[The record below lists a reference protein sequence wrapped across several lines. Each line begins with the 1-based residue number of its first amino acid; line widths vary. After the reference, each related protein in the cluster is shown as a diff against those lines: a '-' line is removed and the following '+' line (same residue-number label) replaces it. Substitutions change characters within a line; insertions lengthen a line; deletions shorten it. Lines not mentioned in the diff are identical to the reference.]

1 MSYQWIYNGHEDE
14 TAKIVKIYC
23 SRIVPTVPVTY
34 MWLVKTKNG
43 EERSLNS
50 YKESYFDNAEDMKA
64 FNYALTNSS
73 QLDKKELQKYLELL
87 TRH

>member
-1 MSYQWIYNGHEDE
+1 MSHQWIYNGHQDDA
-14 TAKIVKIYC
+14 AKIVKIYC
-23 SRIVPTVPVTY
+23 SRIIPSVPITY

-43 EERSLNS
+43 EERPLNS
-50 YKESYFDNAEDMKA
+50 YKESDFDNVEDVKA

-73 QLDKKELQKYLELL
+73 QLDKRELQKYLELS

>member
-1 MSYQWIYNGHEDE
+1 MSHQWVYNGHEDE

-23 SRIVPTVPVTY
+23 SRIVPTVPITY
-34 MWLVKTKNG
+34 LWIVKTKDG
-43 EERSLNS
+43 EEKPLGF
-50 YKESYFDNAEDMKA
+50 YKESDFDNAEDVKA

-73 QLDKKELQKYLELL
+73 QLDKKELQKYLDLS

>member
-50 YKESYFDNAEDMKA
+50 YKESDFDNAEDMKA